1 VSATTV
7 LWIILLLL
15 ALQPVVARAL
25 LRYRRLSLI
34 QDLQKKRSSRVIVLI
49 HRQEQVSLLG
59 IPFYRYIDVD
69 DSEEILRAIRLTPRD
84 VPIDLILHTPG
95 GLVLAAE
102 QIALALTAHQAG
114 VTVMVPHYAM
124 SGGTLIAMAAD
135 EILMDEYAVLG
146 PVDPQLGEYPAVSI
160 LRAVELKDANE
171 LEDGTLIMA
180 DMAQKAMRQ
189 VRDLVE
195 TILLE
200 RDRYGAPDEAAV
212 EPGEEEPAEDDVEN
226 AATGDAAPSEVVE
239 PAAAPAAGEPV
250 WMAEA
255 ARRRRAG
262 ASRPAGTYA
271 LIEAVTSGQWTH
283 DYPITAGHAREL
295 GLPIACELPE
305 QVYELMRLYPQAGR
319 GRPSV
324 EYIPLPIAPPARKRK
339 P

>member
-1 VSATTV
+1 M
-7 LWIILLLL
+7 
-15 ALQPVVARAL
+15 ARAL

-34 QDLQKKRSSRVIVLI
+34 RSLQKQRASRVIVLI

-102 QIALALTAHQAG
+102 QIALALTAHQAT

-171 LEDGTLIMA
+171 LEDHTLIMA
-180 DMAQKAMRQ
+180 DIAQKAMRQ

-195 TILLE
+195 TILIE
-200 RDRYGAPDEAAV
+200 RDRYGAAEVEADPPGSADAADL
-212 EPGEEEPAEDDVEN
+212 PGEEDLARRSPAERHRSAD
-226 AATGDAAPSEVVE
+226 E
-239 PAAAPAAGEPV
+239 PI

-262 ASRPAGTYA
+262 APRPAGTYA

-295 GLPIACELPE
+295 GLPVNSSLPIE
-305 QVYELMRLYPQAGR
+305 VYELMRLYPQPGK

-324 EYIPLPIAPPARKRK
+324 EYIPIPIAPPTPKDEK
-339 P
+339 

>member
-1 VSATTV
+1 MSVTTV
-7 LWIILLLL
+7 IWIVVLLLL
-15 ALQPVVARAL
+15 LQPGVARAL

-34 QDLQKKRSSRVIVLI
+34 RSLQKQRASRVIVLI

-102 QIALALTAHQAG
+102 QIALALTAHQAT

-160 LRAVELKDANE
+160 LRAVEAKDANE
-171 LEDGTLIMA
+171 LEDHTLIMA
-180 DMAQKAMRQ
+180 DIAHKAMRQ

-195 TILLE
+195 TILIE
-200 RDRYGAPDEAAV
+200 RDRYGATELEAPAVDEA
-212 EPGEEEPAEDDVEN
+212 D
-226 AATGDAAPSEVVE
+226 ATTT
-239 PAAAPAAGEPV
+239 AAADEPI

-262 ASRPAGTYA
+262 ASRPVGMYA

-295 GLPIACELPE
+295 GLPVNPELPRE
-305 QVYELMRLYPQAGR
+305 VYELMRLYPQQGK
-319 GRPSV
+319 GRPTV
-324 EYIPLPIAPPARKRK
+324 EYIPMPIAPPTPRDKK
-339 P
+339 

>member
-1 VSATTV
+1 VSVTTA
-7 LWIILLLL
+7 LWIVLLLV
-15 ALQPVVARAL
+15 ALQPVAARAL

-34 QDLQKKRSSRVIVLI
+34 QDLQKQRSSRVIVLI

-102 QIALALTAHQAG
+102 QIALALTAHQAK

-160 LRAVELKDANE
+160 LHAVELKDVNE
-171 LEDGTLIMA
+171 LEDHTLILA

-195 TILLE
+195 TILIE
-200 RDRYGAPDEAAV
+200 RERYGGEDEPDLVPAGEAATSEAAAGSA
-212 EPGEEEPAEDDVEN
+212 EPGPEATAPEPI
-226 AATGDAAPSEVVE
+226 
-239 PAAAPAAGEPV
+239 

-262 ASRPAGTYA
+262 AAKPAGMFA
-271 LIEAVTSGQWTH
+271 LIDAVTSGQWTH

-295 GLPIACELPE
+295 GLPIMDDLPRE
-305 QVYELMRLYPQAGR
+305 VYELMRLYPQPGK

-324 EYIPLPIAPPARKRK
+324 EYIPLPIAPSAPKDEK
-339 P
+339 

>member
-1 VSATTV
+1 MSVTTV
-7 LWIILLLL
+7 IWIVVLLLL
-15 ALQPVVARAL
+15 LQPGVARAL

-34 QDLQKKRSSRVIVLI
+34 RSLQKQRASRVIVLI

-102 QIALALTAHQAG
+102 QIALALTAHQAT

-160 LRAVELKDANE
+160 LRAVEAKDANE
-171 LEDGTLIMA
+171 LEDHTLIMA
-180 DMAQKAMRQ
+180 DIAHKAMRQ

-195 TILLE
+195 TILIE
-200 RDRYGAPDEAAV
+200 RDRYGATELEAPAVDEAD
-212 EPGEEEPAEDDVEN
+212 EAEL
-226 AATGDAAPSEVVE
+226 
-239 PAAAPAAGEPV
+239 PAADEPI

-262 ASRPAGTYA
+262 ASRPAGMYA

-295 GLPIACELPE
+295 GLPVNHELPRE
-305 QVYELMRLYPQAGR
+305 VYELMRLYPQQGK
-319 GRPSV
+319 GRPTV
-324 EYIPLPIAPPARKRK
+324 EYIPMPITPPTPKDK
-339 P
+339 K